1 VRLQA
6 DIRSAYRKLAVKWHP
21 DKHPNNQ
28 EEAKQKFQEV
38 RHISGLLRPC
48 SWPGDRVHQLAA
60 ERMDTKSKPCCT
72 LFLMAI
78 RSGDTVTLH
87 IHADAA
93 SCFAAQI
100 QRAFDA
106 LMSTDEDQR
115 IEALGH
121 R

>member
-1 VRLQA
+1 MRVQA

-38 RHISGLLRPC
+38 RMISGLLKAC
-48 SWPGDRVHQLAA
+48 SRHGDRVHQFAA
-60 ERMDTKSKPCCT
+60 ERTDLTTQSCCT
-72 LFLMAI
+72 LFLVAI
-78 RSGDTVTLH
+78 RSGDTVTLY
-87 IHADAA
+87 IHADNA